1 MPDAY
6 SQKDQQPQQPRRAF
20 ILSAVILV
28 VLTLGL
34 TLYGTQKP
42 ANQDTAPSSD
52 CSGAVERTKK
62 LKPLVKGE
70 IAALALAEHPSPVP
84 ELTFSTPQKTQANL
98 TDFRGRTLLV
108 NFWATWCV
116 PCRHEMPG
124 LDRLQSLR
132 GSKDFDV
139 ITINVDTTKLDRPQA
154 FLNEIGVKN
163 LKLYTDSTAS
173 AFESLRRSGELIGLP
188 TTLLVDKEG
197 CEIGTMAGPAQWDSQ
212 DALALIDAVAR

>member
-1 MPDAY
+1 ML
-6 SQKDQQPQQPRRAF
+6 SSG
-20 ILSAVILV
+20 ILAVLA
-28 VLTLGL
+28 LGL
-34 TLYGTQKP
+34 TLYGIKKT
-42 ANQDTAPSSD
+42 ANKEVAPSPE
-52 CSGAVERTKK
+52 CSGAAERTER
-62 LKPLVKGE
+62 LKPMVKGE

-84 ELTFSTPQKTQANL
+84 ELTFSTPEKSQANL

-116 PCRHEMPG
+116 PCRQEMPS
-124 LDRLQSLR
+124 LDHLQSLR
-132 GSKDFDV
+132 GSKDFEV
-139 ITINVDTTKLDRPQA
+139 IAINVDTTKLDRPQA

-197 CEIGTMAGPAQWDSQ
+197 CEIGSMAGPAQWDSQ
-212 DALALIDAVAR
+212 DALSLLDAIAS